1 MLDYTAIFKTIFQ
14 EPEFKD
20 RPPVLLDI
28 GASGEIHREWK
39 AIAPYSVCVAFD
51 ADDREFAF
59 TENLQSEFR
68 KLYVFNCIAG
78 EEDKE
83 SVDFYL
89 TRSPFCS
96 SLLAPD
102 TEHLNEWHF
111 WELFEKDRVVKL
123 KSRSLFSVIKELK
136 LEGVDWFKTDSQGI
150 DLRLFSNLGEAM
162 IAKILVADF
171 EPGIIDAYKGE
182 DKLYQLFQFMDQRP
196 FWMCNLE
203 VKGAQRIS
211 RELMETYAGQ
221 MDKLNLSISPGW
233 AEVSYLNTM
242 KSPALLTKRDV
253 LLAWVFATIR
263 LQHGFALELIR
274 KNEQLIPGVLYAQL
288 RVYSETN
295 IFSKKAATLSGR
307 IRNKILRIM
316 NKLMGG

>member
-1 MLDYTAIFKTIFQ
+1 MLDSTDIFKAIFL

-20 RPPVLLDI
+20 QPPVLLDI
-28 GASGEIHREWK
+28 GASIEINREWK
-39 AIAPYSVCVAFD
+39 AIAPYSICIAFD
-51 ADDREFAF
+51 ADEREFTF
-59 TENLQSEFR
+59 TESQHSEFK

-78 EEDKE
+78 LEDKE
-83 SVDFYL
+83 AIDFHL
-89 TRSPFCS
+89 TRFPFCS
-96 SLLAPD
+96 SVLEPD
-102 TEHLNEWHF
+102 TEHISDWHF
-111 WELFEKDRVVKL
+111 WEYFEKDKVVKL

-150 DLRLFSNLGEAM
+150 DLRLFSNLGEEIM
-162 IAKILVADF
+162 AKVLVADF

-182 DKLYQLFQFMDQRP
+182 DKLYELFQFMDQRP

-211 RELMETYAGQ
+211 RELMEAYAGQ
-221 MDKLNLSISPGW
+221 MEKINLSVSPGW

-242 KSPALLTKRDV
+242 KNPVLLTKRDV

-274 KNEQLIPGVLYAQL
+274 KNEQLIPDVLYAQL

-295 IFSKKAATLSGR
+295 IFSKKTPSMSGR